1 MVICEFLKNKKM
13 IRPHFLKT
21 GDKVA
26 IVSPSG
32 AIDPELIDGAAD
44 LLKSWGFCPVLGK
57 YAKGRCGRFS
67 GTDEQRLS
75 DLQWAMDDPSIRA
88 ILCGRGGYGTVRIV
102 DKLDFSKFAESPK
115 WMIGFSDITILHW
128 AFCAH
133 GFQSLHAVMAK
144 AMCHYETNMGSVEA
158 MREILMGDMSE
169 IYNMPSHKL
178 NRNGQASGTLFG
190 GNLSVLY
197 GLRGTSID
205 VAQKGGIL
213 FIEDLAERPYHI
225 DRMMQNLRL
234 SGVLDNISGLIV
246 GRFSDI
252 EEDPLFFGK
261 TVEEI
266 IASAVEGH
274 DYPVLFGFPVGHE
287 DINVPLVHGANIS
300 VSVSDEGSEVRYL

>member
-1 MVICEFLKNKKM
+1 M

-21 GDKVA
+21 GDRVA

-44 LLKSWGFCPVLGK
+44 LLKSWGFCPALGK

>member
-1 MVICEFLKNKKM
+1 M

-205 VAQKGGIL
+205 VAQNGGIL

-252 EEDPLFFGK
+252 EEDPLFFVK

-300 VSVSDEGSEVRYL
+300 LSVSDEGSEVRYL